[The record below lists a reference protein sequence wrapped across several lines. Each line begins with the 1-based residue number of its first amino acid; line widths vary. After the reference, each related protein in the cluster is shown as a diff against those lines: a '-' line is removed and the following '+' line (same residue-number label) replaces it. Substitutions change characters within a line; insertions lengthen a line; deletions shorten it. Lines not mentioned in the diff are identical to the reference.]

1 MKYRFIARCSSFS
14 MHFAML
20 LVLCCSSIVPA
31 IATVPTLPAANIV
44 ANNSVQPNTLT
55 LTFSEA
61 MTINVALTTASNYTV
76 TNNDG
81 SITYS
86 IASVA
91 NNLAG
96 TAVTLTLAT
105 ASATSPIAAR
115 TYFSNADIAGHLIV
129 TPSAALTSVASSTP
143 IANTPVTEAGAVPVT
158 DSTVPTLST
167 VGVVAD
173 NSVRPNSVTLT
184 FSEKMARNTALTT
197 GANYVVTNHTGTVTY
212 TVASAAAISDTVVK
226 LTLATAD
233 PSNTSTYFTTAD
245 MNAQLLVAPAA
256 TITDLAGNPI
266 SNTPVLAAAPIA
278 ATLDSTVPT
287 LPVAN
292 IQANNSV
299 QPNTVVLT
307 FSEPLV
313 NNANITNIAKYTVTN
328 NAAGIT
334 YTLASAAQT
343 SPGVVTLTLATP
355 APATAATYISSADIA
370 GHLKV
375 TLAAGF
381 ADLAGNALA
390 AATIT
395 EAGAIPTLDTMAPTV
410 VATLAYVDS
419 THVTVSFSEKVNKT
433 AAETLTNY
441 TISGTGGMV
450 SLSGAPTAAAL
461 ASNGVDVTLTVPSLT
476 AIKVGDTVKIAAGTG
491 ITDIAGRAMAAAG
504 TATLTVSNTPAAFS
518 FAAVT
523 NSSVKTAVASNAITI
538 SGINV
543 PAALLVAAGSDSSML
558 CSIAPVA
565 TGVFGAFTSCAP
577 STPITLANG
586 DQLKLQLTS
595 SALGTTTTSGSVTI
609 GGVIGTF
616 SVTTATTVP
625 IPGVTF
631 TALTALTSLFS
642 SVDPAISLSA
652 NGVVQIPSTVTSTMT
667 VVPAAP
673 VSTAIILKSGG
684 TYNFALGPLAQ
695 TVKPVGGDALVT
707 TKSYAVDGATG
718 INVLELASGRAVIAY
733 SGPEQPITSVQ
744 AGAGST
750 AKQVLISSVGATALS
765 IDVQHVSDG
774 TAIIGVTT
782 GRISLRQPSATSTV
796 ALTDLPT
803 RVYSSEV
810 ATITAVGK
818 VGSIRL
824 GSISGTDTAIV
835 GDALP
840 ATIFPAGVSSR
851 VKFPNLGIASERADA
866 SKPLMQSLFDF
877 TGSRTTLKSTT
888 QGPNGQIPMLWNGVP
903 LYITP
908 YGDVLVDSTRVDG
921 ITLTS
926 DGHFEVSRNGV
937 VAKLT
942 TTVSNIAVFVQA
954 VQSAYSGGTVTIS
967 EDGAFEISNSGKT
980 LLMKP
985 DLVGQ
990 SGGLTGIG
998 LVQDSNGQWV
1008 YQTLGQTQAL
1018 YPHIYD
1024 LTQLATTLSVMD
1036 PKVTLR
1042 DNLNGT
1048 VTATIG
1054 GNPYV
1059 LVPEYEV
1066 LSAIGGIPPEHRA
1079 DAWWASSDGIIY
1091 FKYTS
1096 GSAQGFRVQ

>member
-1 MKYRFIARCSSFS
+1 MKRWFDCRYLYLR
-14 MHFAML
+14 AML
-20 LVLCCSSIVPA
+20 GALALGFGLLPASAYAAPATVTGVTATTGSYGLGLSIPITVTFSAPVTVVGSPTLALNASVSASATCTAITSSTTMTCSYTVVSGNAASPLEYTATTALALNGGTITTDSDSSAATLTLATPGAAGSLTASAVVVETTAPTLPAANIVANNSVRPNTETLTFSEAMANNAALTTASNYTVTNSNGTITYTIATAVRTSATVVTLTLAAADPSDTKTFFTNTDLTAHLVVTPA
-31 IATVPTLPAANIV
+31 TALTDLAGNHIANTPVLSTAASTQDATVPTLPAANIV
-44 ANNSVQPNTLT
+44 ANNSVQPNT
-55 LTFSEA
+55 
-61 MTINVALTTASNYTV
+61 VA
-76 TNNDG
+76 
-81 SITYS
+81 
-86 IASVA
+86 
-91 NNLAG
+91 
-96 TAVTLTLAT
+96 
-105 ASATSPIAAR
+105 
-115 TYFSNADIAGHLIV
+115 
-129 TPSAALTSVASSTP
+129 
-143 IANTPVTEAGAVPVT
+143 
-158 DSTVPTLST
+158 
-167 VGVVAD
+167 
-173 NSVRPNSVTLT
+173 
-184 FSEKMARNTALTT
+184 
-197 GANYVVTNHTGTVTY
+197 
-212 TVASAAAISDTVVK
+212 
-226 LTLATAD
+226 
-233 PSNTSTYFTTAD
+233 
-245 MNAQLLVAPAA
+245 
-256 TITDLAGNPI
+256 
-266 SNTPVLAAAPIA
+266 
-278 ATLDSTVPT
+278 
-287 LPVAN
+287 
-292 IQANNSV
+292 
-299 QPNTVVLT
+299 LT
-307 FSEPLV
+307 FSEPLI
-313 NNANITNIAKYTVTN
+313 NNANITNVAKYTLTN
-328 NAAGIT
+328 NSAGIT
-334 YTLASAAQT
+334 YALASAAQT
-343 SPGVVTLTLATP
+343 APGVVTLTLATP
-355 APATAATYISSADIA
+355 LPATPATYITSTDIA

-375 TLAAGF
+375 ALAAGF

-395 EAGAIPTLDTMAPTV
+395 EASAVPTLDTTAPTV
-410 VATLAYVDS
+410 VTTLAYVDS
-419 THVTVSFSEKVNKT
+419 THVTVTFSEKVNKT

-450 SLSGAPTAAAL
+450 SLSGAPTAAVL
-461 ASNGVDVTLTVPSLT
+461 ASSGVDVTLTVPSLS
-476 AIKVGDTVKIAAGTG
+476 AIKAGDTVKITAGVG
-491 ITDIAGRAMAAAG
+491 ITDISGKAMAAAG
-504 TATLTVSNTPAAFS
+504 TATLTAANTPAAFS
-518 FAAVT
+518 FTSVT

-538 SGINV
+538 SGVNV
-543 PAALLVAAGSDSSML
+543 PATLSVVAGSDSSL
-558 CSIAPVA
+558 QCAIAPLA
-565 TGVFGAFTSCAP
+565 TGVFGAFGSCAP
-577 STPITLANG
+577 STPLTLGNG

-595 SALGTTTTSGSVTI
+595 SALGTTTTSGSVSI
-609 GGVIGTF
+609 GGVSGTF
-616 SVTTATTVP
+616 SVTTAATVP
-625 IPGVTF
+625 VPGVTF

-673 VSTAIILKSGG
+673 ASTAIILKSGG

-695 TVKPVGGDALVT
+695 TVKPVGGDVLVT

-733 SGPEQPITSVQ
+733 SGPEQPLASVQ

-750 AKQVLISSVGATALS
+750 AKQMLISAVGTAALS
-765 IDVQHVSDG
+765 LDVQHVSDG

-782 GRISLRQPSATSTV
+782 GRINLRQPSATSTV
-796 ALTDLPT
+796 ALADLPT
-803 RVYSSEV
+803 RIYSSEV
-810 ATITAVGK
+810 ATITAAGK

-824 GSISGTDTAIV
+824 GSIAGTDTTIV

-840 ATIFPAGVSSR
+840 ATIYPAGVSSR
-851 VKFPNLGIASERADA
+851 VKQPNLGIASERADA

-888 QGPNGQIPMLWNGVP
+888 QGTNGQIPMLWNGVP

-937 VAKLT
+937 IAKLT
-942 TTVSNIAVFVQA
+942 TTASNMGLFAQA
-954 VQSAYSGGTVTIS
+954 VQSAYSGGAVTIT
-967 EDGAFEISNSGKT
+967 EDGAFEISNNGKT

-985 DLVGQ
+985 DLVSQ